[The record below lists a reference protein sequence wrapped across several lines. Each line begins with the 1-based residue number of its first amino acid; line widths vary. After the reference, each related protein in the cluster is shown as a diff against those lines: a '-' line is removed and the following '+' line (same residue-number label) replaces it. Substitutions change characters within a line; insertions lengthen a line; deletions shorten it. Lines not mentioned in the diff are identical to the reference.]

1 MDKAQRRLRAS
12 VGNAPGPRR
21 LQAAR
26 VGPGVV
32 ALNGAALRRAAVVGL
47 ALCWNAAV
55 PPGSLSAQG
64 IRDLEVEQVR
74 FEGNVTYPSSLL
86 QAAVIT
92 EATTCRTFLF
102 YFPLPLCPL
111 TNWGLAKERSYLD
124 ESELELDVLRLS
136 LFYRQRGFRDVA
148 VDTVLER
155 TQTSAKVLFRIS
167 ENTPTLVAVV
177 KVEGLGGSI
186 DSAQVAAD
194 LPLAVGGRLDLI
206 ELARA
211 EALITDRLQE
221 AGYINAAVLREYFI
235 PNDGGGAEVTLTAEP
250 GSLARV
256 GDVQIVGS
264 GPIGDD
270 VVRANLEFQPGDT
283 FRPSRV
289 IQSQTRLYGLEA
301 FQAANIS
308 RVSPPESDTLVD
320 LIVQVT
326 PAPLRTIQAGVGLST
341 TECGQL
347 ESSFTHRNFF
357 GGARVMTVTAKLSN
371 IGARSLE
378 GRFPCQDVSEAEV
391 YQDLNYAVQ
400 ADFAQPVF
408 ALGRNTFRAGLFFE
422 KESVPD
428 LFVRNSKGGELSLTR
443 TLSAG
448 MLLTLLYRAELT
460 SFADQSA
467 DVFFC
472 VSFGVCQPSDI
483 GLLSESRWLSP
494 LVLRWNYENTDN
506 LLFPSSG
513 LRLFAEA
520 ERAGALTG
528 SDYRYFRL
536 VTSGSVFRPL
546 GRSVVLA
553 LHARW
558 GAVFPTRSSIFSG
571 AGGLVDEIVHPQKR
585 FFGGGPN
592 SVRGFGLNLLGPTV
606 LVVDTEQDCAGL
618 TPDAC
623 IGELE
628 PGQFDERPVGGN
640 SVVEGNI
647 ELRWQVSRKWSL
659 VGFVDAGQVWEDL
672 SNTSAPIATPGLGF
686 RFRSPVGS
694 LRLDLGYNLS
704 GVSRKPVVAVLPGGE
719 ILDLNQ
725 QIDFDPF
732 TFDNPDLATE
742 VFRRLQLQVSIG
754 EAF

>member
-1 MDKAQRRLRAS
+1 VSSAFL
-12 VGNAPGPRR
+12 
-21 LQAAR
+21 
-26 VGPGVV
+26 
-32 ALNGAALRRAAVVGL
+32 
-47 ALCWNAAV
+47 
-55 PPGSLSAQG
+55 PGSIAAQG
-64 IRDLEVEQVR
+64 IRDLEVQEVR
-74 FEGNVTYPSSLL
+74 FEGNTTYPSSQL
-86 QAAVIT
+86 QIAVIT

-124 ESELELDVLRLS
+124 ESELELDVLRLN
-136 LFYRQRGFRDVA
+136 LFYRQRGFREVD

-155 TQTSAKVLFRIS
+155 TPTSAKVVFQIT

-177 KVEGLGGSI
+177 KVEGLAGSI

-211 EALITDRLQE
+211 EAVITDRLRE
-221 AGYINAAVLREYFI
+221 AGYINATVLREYFI
-235 PNDGGGAEVTLTAEP
+235 PSDGGGAEITLTAEP
-250 GSLARV
+250 GAIARV
-256 GDVQIVGS
+256 GKVEIFGS

-270 VVRANLEFQPGDT
+270 VVRANLEFRPGDT

-308 RVSPPESDTLVD
+308 RVPGTDSDTLVD
-320 LIVQVT
+320 LVVQVT
-326 PAPLRTIQAGVGLST
+326 PAPLRTIQAGGGLST
-341 TECGQL
+341 TECGQI
-347 ESSFTHRNFF
+347 ESSFTHRNFL
-357 GGARVMTVTAKLSN
+357 GGARVLKITAKLSN
-371 IGARSLE
+371 LGARSLE

-391 YQDLNYAVQ
+391 YQDLNYALQ

-428 LFVRNSKGGELSLTR
+428 LFVRNSRGGEISLTR
-443 TLSAG
+443 ILSPG
-448 MLLTLLYRAELT
+448 MLLSLLYRAELT

-494 LVLRWNYENTDN
+494 LLLRWNYEGTDN
-506 LLFPSSG
+506 PLFPTSG

-520 ERAGALTG
+520 ERAGTLTG

-536 VTSGSVFRPL
+536 VTSGAAFQPL
-546 GRSVVLA
+546 GHRLVLA
-553 LHARW
+553 VHARW
-558 GAVFPTRSSIFSG
+558 GAVFPTTSSIFSG
-571 AGGLVDEIVHPQKR
+571 AGALVDEIVHPQKR

-606 LVVDTEQDCAGL
+606 LVVDTEQDCPGL
-618 TPDAC
+618 TPDVC
-623 IGELE
+623 VGQLE
-628 PGQFDERPVGGN
+628 PDQFDERPVGGN
-640 SVVEGNI
+640 SVLEGNI
-647 ELRWQVSRKWSL
+647 EFRWQVSRKWVL
-659 VGFVDAGQVWEDL
+659 VGFLDAGQVWEDL
-672 SNTSAPIATPGLGF
+672 SNISAPVATPGLGF

-694 LRLDLGYNLS
+694 LRLDLGYNPA

-732 TFDNPDLATE
+732 TFDNPSLATE

>member
-1 MDKAQRRLRAS
+1 MSGTKR
-12 VGNAPGPRR
+12 
-21 LQAAR
+21 
-26 VGPGVV
+26 
-32 ALNGAALRRAAVVGL
+32 RRAWIAGL
-47 ALCWNAAV
+47 LLCV
-55 PPGSLSAQG
+55 SSVLPGSLAAQG
-64 IRDLEVEQVR
+64 IRDLEVQEVR
-74 FEGNVTYPSSLL
+74 FEGNTTFSSSRL
-86 QAAVIT
+86 QVAVIT

-124 ESELELDVLRLS
+124 ESELELDVLRLI
-136 LFYRQRGFRDVA
+136 LFYRRRGFRQVE
-148 VDTVLER
+148 VDTLLER
-155 TQTSAKVLFRIS
+155 TPTTAKVVFQIA
-167 ENTPTLVAVV
+167 EHAPTLVAVV
-177 KVEGLGGSI
+177 TVEGLEGPI
-186 DSAQVAAD
+186 DSTQVAAD
-194 LPLAVGGRLDLI
+194 LPIAVGGRLDMI

-211 EALITDRLQE
+211 EALITDRLRE
-221 AGYINAAVLREYFI
+221 AGYINATVLREYFI

-250 GSLARV
+250 GALARV
-256 GDVQIVGS
+256 GEVEIFGS

-270 VVRANLEFQPGDT
+270 VVRANLEFQSGDT

-308 RVSPPESDTLVD
+308 RVSRTDSDTLVD
-320 LIVQVT
+320 LLVQVT
-326 PAPLRTIQAGVGLST
+326 PAPLRTIQVGVGLST
-341 TECGQL
+341 TECGQI
-347 ESSFTHRNFF
+347 ESSFTHRNFL
-357 GGARVMTVTAKLSN
+357 GGARVLTITSKLSN
-371 IGARSLE
+371 LGARSLD

-391 YQDLNYAVQ
+391 YQDLNYALQ

-408 ALGRNTFRAGLFFE
+408 GRNTFRAGLFFE

-428 LFVRNSKGGELSLTR
+428 LFVRNSRGGEISLTR
-443 TLSAG
+443 TLSPG
-448 MLLTLLYRAELT
+448 MLLSLLYRAERT

-483 GLLSESRWLSP
+483 ALLSESRWLSP
-494 LVLRWNYENTDN
+494 LVLRWNYERTDN
-506 LLFPSSG
+506 PLFPTSG

-536 VTSGSVFRPL
+536 LTSGAAFQPL
-546 GRSVVLA
+546 GHRLVLA
-553 LHARW
+553 VHARW
-558 GAVFPTRSSIFSG
+558 GAVFPTTSSIFSRAG
-571 AGGLVDEIVHPQKR
+571 ALVDEIVHPQKR

-606 LVVDTEQDCAGL
+606 LVVDTEQDCPGL
-618 TPDAC
+618 TPDVCA
-623 IGELE
+623 GQLE
-628 PGQFDERPVGGN
+628 PGQLDERPVGGN
-640 SVVEGNI
+640 SVLEGNI
-647 ELRWQVSRKWSL
+647 ELRWQVSRKWTL
-659 VGFVDAGQVWEDL
+659 VGFLDAGQVWEDL
-672 SNTSAPIATPGLGF
+672 SNVSAPIATPGLGF

-694 LRLDLGYNLS
+694 LRLDLGYNPT
-704 GVSRKPVVAVLPGGE
+704 GVTRKPVVAVLPGGE

-725 QIDFDPF
+725 QLDFDPF
-732 TFDNPDLATE
+732 TFDNPSLATE